1 MKNLLLMLLLLG
13 INQIGLTQE
22 SNNSPTLPRTGIK
35 TALLG
40 SLIYPGLKVGV
51 ERPYKIIQVDK
62 EKKWGIK
69 TILKERYLTANLGY
83 YYHPNFHDNLYLL
96 LERQKRRQH
105 MNGWFTETAP
115 GIGFSRTFL
124 GDEAYAVSDEGQVD
138 KLSLA
143 GHNYALVS
151 LSVGLGYN
159 FEIKLGQP
167 LKIYTKASLLGMFPS
182 NSDLYLRPTIEL
194 GVAFSTSSFLPA
206 TPKLLNKHKT
216 KRS

>member
-1 MKNLLLMLLLLG
+1 MLLLLG
-13 INQIGLTQE
+13 VNQIGVAQE
-22 SNNSPTLPRTGIK
+22 SNNSPTLPQTGIK

-40 SLIYPGLKVGV
+40 SLIYPGLKIGV
-51 ERPYKIIQVDK
+51 ERPYKIIQVDR

-83 YYHPNFHDNLYLL
+83 YHHPNFHDNVYLL
-96 LERQKRRQH
+96 LEQQKRRQR

-124 GDEAYAVSDEGQVD
+124 GDETYEVNDEGQVD

-151 LSVGLGYN
+151 LSVGAGYN
-159 FEIKLGQP
+159 FAMKGAQPIKAYG
-167 LKIYTKASLLGMFPS
+167 KMSLLTLFPS
-182 NSDLYLRPTIEL
+182 NSGAYMRPTVEL
-194 GVAFSTSSFLPA
+194 GIVYSPKGFLTA
-206 TPKLLNKHKT
+206 SPKLKHKQ
-216 KRS
+216 K